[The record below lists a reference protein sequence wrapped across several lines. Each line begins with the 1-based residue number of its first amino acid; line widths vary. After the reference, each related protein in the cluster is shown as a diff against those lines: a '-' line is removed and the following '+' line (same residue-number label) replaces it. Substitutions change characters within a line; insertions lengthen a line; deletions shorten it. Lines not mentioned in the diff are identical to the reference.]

1 MLDLIEFIGGIF
13 EWLLS
18 WRFFLV
24 LAVTAGIIFLI
35 IAIIPN
41 ETIRWAVCTPIAI
54 AGVFFGL
61 CWENKSGAI

>member
-1 MLDLIEFIGGIF
+1 MLDLIEFISWIC

-18 WRFFLV
+18 WRFFLA

-41 ETIRWAVCTPIAI
+41 QTIRVALCTPIAI
-54 AGVFFGL
+54 AGVIFGL
-61 CWENKSGAI
+61 RWQNKSGAI